1 MAEKR
6 SPPRMLEVDSV
17 ESLTPH
23 MRRIVFRSAA
33 LAELDAWPAAHVKL
47 FFPRGAQ
54 REPILPTLDGSGR
67 PIWPPPEQRPVTRTY
82 SLRRFDR
89 ERCALTVDFVLHEP
103 TGPAAGWAARAE
115 PGQRVGLAGP
125 GGPRPLLRPAPWYLL
140 AGDLSAL
147 PALGALLESL
157 PGDARGHAFIQ
168 VPNPLDLQAIRAPEA
183 MRLTWLVADER
194 DRDKLGEAVRQLPFL
209 AGDPFVWLAG
219 ENAQVVAI
227 RDFMRRERAIPPA
240 RLYAVPYWK
249 RSESE
254 EEYHAER
261 HRVMDELA
269 EASA

>member
-1 MAEKR
+1 
-6 SPPRMLEVDSV
+6 MLEVDSA

-23 MRRIVFRSAA
+23 LRRVVFRSPT
-33 LAELDAWPAAHVKL
+33 LAQLDAWPAAHVKL
-47 FFPRGAQ
+47 FFPRGPQ
-54 REPILPTLDGSGR
+54 REPVLPTLDTSGR
-67 PIWPPPEQRPVTRTY
+67 PVWPALDQRPVTRTY
-82 SLRRFDR
+82 SLRRYDR
-89 ERCALTVDFVLHEP
+89 ERCSLTIDFALHEP
-103 TGPAAGWAARAE
+103 SGPAATWAARAE

-147 PALGALLESL
+147 PAMAALLEGL

-168 VPNPLDLQAIRAPEA
+168 VPSPLDMQVIRAPEA
-183 MRLTWLVADER
+183 MRLTWLVADADAEQR
-194 DRDKLGEAVRQLPFL
+194 TKLVESVQQVPFL
-209 AGDPFVWLAG
+209 PGDPFVWLAG
-219 ENAQVVAI
+219 ENAHVVAL
-227 RDFMRRERAIPPA
+227 RDFMRRERAVPSA

-269 EASA
+269 EASV